1 MIFLKKLSWMILN
14 GYEVI
19 ENAVTSPIILIEPKS
34 IDPEDEPWPFG
45 KNYQMKTNFVMLH

>member
-34 IDPEDEPWPFG
+34 IDPEDEPCPFG